1 MKRLWWYLLDELCA
15 IAEDNLEQGHYEIH
29 KRADGYLYIYPRA
42 MV

>member
-15 IAEDNLEQGHYEIH
+15 IAADNIEQGHYEV
-29 KRADGYLYIYPRA
+29 RMVDGLPHIFPRA